1 MRIMINLPSRKDGQR
16 RVDHRYQ
23 SGHFYLAESG
33 HFYLVATAAMR
44 LAKYYAKWQRS
55 NVQIAKRF
63 ITRPFAR
70 DDNSRHPRKTPQV
83 ANEIASK

>member
-1 MRIMINLPSRKDGQR
+1 MT
-16 RVDHRYQ
+16 Q
-23 SGHFYLAESG
+23 SCRQEPLGCG
-33 HFYLVATAAMR
+33 R
-44 LAKYYAKWQRS
+44 LKKHYAKWQRS

-63 ITRPFAR
+63 ITRLFAR